1 MLKSASSEGAGDT
14 LCGHPPPPRPSVAPT
29 GCGLPSSPKSWGL
42 GQGRA
47 GAGDGEL
54 WAWPPSPS
62 QLPPSPAT
70 TPPPPC
76 GFPLTSFNLICLE
89 GSSVCPCYLLLP
101 LAWSPAPTPG
111 PRTCT
116 EGCEINAL
124 KPNTLVPDDF

>member
-89 GSSVCPCYLLLP
+89 GALSVHVIYCYPLPGLLP
-101 LAWSPAPTPG
+101 PHLAPG
-111 PRTCT
+111 PVRRDV
-116 EGCEINAL
+116 
-124 KPNTLVPDDF
+124 K